1 MMKQKVGNVCSP
13 VCKYQMLSLRY
24 EGKIVSSIFA
34 SKMPRKL
41 IPKIAR

>member
-1 MMKQKVGNVCSP
+1 MFALLSVNIE
-13 VCKYQMLSLRY
+13 MLSLRY